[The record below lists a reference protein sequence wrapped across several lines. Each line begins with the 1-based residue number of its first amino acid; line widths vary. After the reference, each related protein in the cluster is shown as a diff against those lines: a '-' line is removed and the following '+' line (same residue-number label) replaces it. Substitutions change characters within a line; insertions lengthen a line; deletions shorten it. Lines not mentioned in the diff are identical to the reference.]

1 MKRLRWGA
9 NCPGMPRQEVLG
21 LPCVEETPNYSHCA
35 CVKGARGVESFLTLT
50 PSSYEVCSHGF
61 RSTEWGETAAAPP
74 AGIVSAVPF
83 WRPCWSRY
91 LRTDLEG
98 SAHTRTPR
106 GESPQKAENWGMTRK
121 VAKPTVRS
129 LDRRSE
135 TSNRGSFLLTA
146 QGLLSTLLS
155 LKVFLWQGNCGN
167 QLLSYPTPLG
177 LIPENQWNNSSEEYI
192 SQEEAPKRVRWMSFC
207 FFSQFSSVAQ
217 SCLTLCNPMDCN
229 TPGFP
234 VHRQLPEF
242 TQTHAHW
249 VGDAI
254 QPSHPLSSP
263 SPLAFNL
270 SQDYLGCEDLFCTV
284 LLCILA
290 ISS

>member
-1 MKRLRWGA
+1 MK
-9 NCPGMPRQEVLG
+9 
-21 LPCVEETPNYSHCA
+21 CA
-35 CVKGARGVESFLTLT
+35 RTASAAQTRVGG
-50 PSSYEVCSHGF
+50 
-61 RSTEWGETAAAPP
+61 TAAAPP

-83 WRPCWSRY
+83 GRPCWSRY

-106 GESPQKAENWGMTRK
+106 GESPQKAENWGMIRK
-121 VAKPTVRS
+121 VAKPTMRS

-146 QGLLSTLLS
+146 QGRLSTLLS

-167 QLLSYPTPLG
+167 QLLSYPTRLG
-177 LIPENQWNNSSEEYI
+177 LIPENQLNNSSEEYI

-217 SCLTLCNPMDCN
+217 SRLTLCNPMDCN

-234 VHRQLPEF
+234 VHHQLPEF

-249 VGDAI
+249 IGDAI

-270 SQDYLGCEDLFCTV
+270 SQHQGLFEWVSSHQMAKAPYKYKLPLSLERHLWLLFTCSWGLLTV
-284 LLCILA
+284 QPEAETWWSHFSPNFPCLLLQWLLHFC
-290 ISS
+290 